1 MSFLYQESA
10 HCCYCCCCCCYGY
23 YFLIQRQSRL
33 DSTRRSFAPF
43 FLLVTLRPISC
54 LMLCGRKT
62 IFALVKSPKWRNY
75 FRWFKRE
82 KLNGIKTKQV
92 KIYFYDDATART
104 ITTKDLCIIRCRK
117 KKGEGG
123 RIVWK
128 GSAVQICEEQQCLF
142 RPGPLRCCCQQQTI
156 SQRRMKDDDDTS
168 LYSSIKTSHQL
179 VIVPLL
185 WHWWLSF
192 LELKPFAN

>member
-1 MSFLYQESA
+1 MQQPAQQQQHLTWWTETSWCQSSSVPLINVAPFAQWCFRPSFTTLMSLLYQESA

-117 KKGEGG
+117 K
-123 RIVWK
+123 
-128 GSAVQICEEQQCLF
+128 
-142 RPGPLRCCCQQQTI
+142 
-156 SQRRMKDDDDTS
+156 RRR
-168 LYSSIKTSHQL
+168 
-179 VIVPLL
+179 
-185 WHWWLSF
+185 
-192 LELKPFAN
+192 EAE